1 MRHLG
6 GKTKKRVAKRRG
18 NTRRNKR
25 GAGGGAGFSISR
37 NKEPL
42 VISYKGGDRTLTS
55 TYLANELRIDPHGV
69 DLDFVDF
76 GDIHIGEGWT
86 AIGEKALTDYPGGI
100 KLTTIA
106 IPASVTTIGPRA
118 FYNCNALETVTFA
131 ENSQLTAIGDEA
143 FRFCVRLT
151 TIAIP
156 ASVTSIGNRAFMS
169 GEALETVT
177 FAENSQLTY
186 IGYEAFSF
194 CVRLTTIAI
203 PASVTR
209 IEYQAFMRNDA
220 LERVTFAENSQL
232 NTIGDAAFSFC
243 HRLTTIAIPA
253 FVTST
258 FVSSIGSR
266 AFYNCN
272 ALETVT
278 FAENSQLTDIG
289 HEAFSFCVR
298 LTTIAIPASV
308 KTIGNNAFMRGD
320 SLETV
325 TFAENSQLTAIDS
338 SAFSFCVRL
347 TTIAIPAS
355 VTTIGNNAFY
365 NCNTLERVTFADHS
379 KITNIHDDSFA
390 YCNNLTTVEISKETI
405 NWWNSHN
412 QTAQIRR
419 GPNQPFLGHTVNIVA
434 IADAVARRSA
444 IASVAQAGT
453 NARLIEGAQ
462 FGPDAPRGV
471 GLKYELD
478 PLVPRTTPTVP
489 RKRVQ
494 LPMELGLYIDKFL
507 GGKTKKRVAKR
518 RGNTRRN
525 KRVGGAGF
533 SAGGKNPLVISYNG
547 GDSTLTR
554 VYLATLLLDFGDI
567 HIGEGWTAIGGNAL
581 GSGRINVKTISI
593 PASVTSIGS
602 YAFYDCNALETV
614 TFAENSQLTT
624 IGDRAFRNCRSLTR
638 IAIPASVTT
647 IGQEAFKRDEALE
660 TVTFAENS
668 QLTTIGYRAFAECYS
683 LTRIAIPAS
692 VTTIGQDAFSDCNAL
707 KTVTFADHSKITNIH
722 GDSFALCAKLKT
734 VEISKETIEWWN
746 SHNPTA
752 QITRGPNQQ
761 FLGHAVNIVAI
772 ADVVA
777 RRTAIASVAQAGT
790 NARLIEG
797 AQFGPDAP
805 RGVGFKYE
813 LDPNAPSTEPNAH
826 LINPLAHLIAPNV
839 PRTRVQLPA
848 QDLGPYIDSFLGGKT
863 KKRYKKSRK

>member
-25 GAGGGAGFSISR
+25 RGGAGFSISR

-42 VISYKGGDRTLTS
+42 VISYKGGDRTLTR
-55 TYLANELRIDPHGV
+55 TYLANELHIDPHGV

-86 AIGEKALTDYPGGI
+86 AIGAEALNDYPGGI
-100 KLTTIA
+100 KLTRIA
-106 IPASVTTIGPRA
+106 IPASLTSIGNAA

-131 ENSQLTAIGDEA
+131 ENSQLTAIGDQA
-143 FRFCVRLT
+143 FR
-151 TIAIP
+151 
-156 ASVTSIGNRAFMS
+156 
-169 GEALETVT
+169 
-177 FAENSQLTY
+177 
-186 IGYEAFSF
+186 
-194 CVRLTTIAI
+194 
-203 PASVTR
+203 
-209 IEYQAFMRNDA
+209 
-220 LERVTFAENSQL
+220 
-232 NTIGDAAFSFC
+232 
-243 HRLTTIAIPA
+243 
-253 FVTST
+253 
-258 FVSSIGSR
+258 
-266 AFYNCN
+266 
-272 ALETVT
+272 
-278 FAENSQLTDIG
+278 
-289 HEAFSFCVR
+289 FCVR

-308 KTIGNNAFMRGD
+308 KTIGNEAFNQCTA
-320 SLETV
+320 LERI
-325 TFAENSQLTAIDS
+325 TFAENSQLNTIGDD
-338 SAFSFCVRL
+338 AFYFCGRL

-412 QTAQIRR
+412 PTAEIRR
-419 GPNQPFLGHTVNIVA
+419 GPNQQFLGHTVNIVA
-434 IADAVARRSA
+434 IADVVTRRSA

-533 SAGGKNPLVISYNG
+533 SAGGKKPLVISYKD

-554 VYLATLLLDFGDI
+554 TYLATRLLDVLDI
-567 HIGEGWTAIGGNAL
+567 HIGEGWTAIGKNAL
-581 GSGRINVKTISI
+581 ESGRINLKTISI
-593 PASVTSIGS
+593 PESVTSIGS
-602 YAFYDCNALETV
+602 YAFYKCGALETV
-614 TFAENSQLTT
+614 TFAENSQLTA
-624 IGDRAFRNCRSLTR
+624 IGDDAFRSCDRLTT

-647 IGQEAFKRDEALE
+647 IGNNAFMRDEALE

-668 QLTTIGYRAFAECYS
+668 QLTAIGDAAFSLCYR
-683 LTRIAIPAS
+683 LTTIAIPAS
-692 VTTIGQDAFSDCNAL
+692 VTTIGPRAFIDCNAL
-707 KTVTFADHSKITNIH
+707 DTVTFAENSQLTTIGSGVFEACDRLTTIAIPASVTTIGPSAFIQCRTLERVTFADHSKITNIH
-722 GDSFALCAKLKT
+722 DDSFAQCDNLTT
-734 VEISKETIEWWN
+734 VEISKETIKWWN

-752 QITRGPNQQ
+752 QIKRGPNQQ
-761 FLGHAVNIVAI
+761 FLGRAVNIVAI

-777 RRTAIASVAQAGT
+777 RRTALASVAQAGP

-805 RGVGFKYE
+805 RGVGYKYE
-813 LDPNAPSTEPNAH
+813 LNPNIARIDPD
-826 LINPLAHLIAPNV
+826 V
-839 PRTRVQLPA
+839 PRTRVQLPTE
-848 QDLGPYIDSFLGGKT
+848 LGLHIAKFLGGKT
-863 KKRYKKSRK
+863 KKRYKKSSK